1 MKAIIKNGVANKDI
15 QSCLI
20 SECGVEI
27 TFHNND
33 LADKFA
39 LSLNLSGI
47 PCVNNRNKITISY
60 IDQLSVSS
68 ASYIAEHKRR
78 VLCIRLLERQLA
90 TLNLCSQTLCVS
102 IMYTMYHSAHMT
114 STSIIRSSWRE
125 YNHQEYKQALTF
137 GKTNKSA
144 KIPYTLIV
152 HLRVL
157 AKCGSRFCF
166 MYHGL

>member
-47 PCVNNRNKITISY
+47 PCVNNGNKITISY

-68 ASYIAEHKRR
+68 ASYIA
-78 VLCIRLLERQLA
+78 
-90 TLNLCSQTLCVS
+90 
-102 IMYTMYHSAHMT
+102 
-114 STSIIRSSWRE
+114 
-125 YNHQEYKQALTF
+125 KQALRF
-137 GKTNKSA
+137 HIK
-144 KIPYTLIV
+144 LIAQ
-152 HLRVL
+152 LRFLPRVVN
-157 AKCGSRFCF
+157 SRFVSCTMVCEDSGTF
-166 MYHGL
+166 LI